1 MCTSLSLPD
10 LDYEKIG
17 YFMRFF
23 AVEAGHKIMAY
34 HRSNDLDTQWKGDGS
49 PVSAAD
55 YAANEIILN
64 GLRGQFPT
72 IPIITEENGGD
83 HLQNSA
89 DPFFLIDPLDG
100 TKEFIRGSTHFT
112 VNIALI
118 VNHHAVMGVVYAPAI
133 QRLQWMPKLGEAVE
147 ENTLSSSDKTPFGF
161 MPETIGD
168 VTPLR
173 CRTADNASLTAV
185 LSRSHMTIATTEY
198 LKSFCIGTSSHA
210 GSSLKFC
217 VIASGEADIYPRL
230 SPTMEWDTAAA
241 HAIVT
246 AAGGRVLDISTGDE
260 LAYGKSSLEN
270 PFFVVLGRGVN
281 LPAELKTH

>member
-1 MCTSLSLPD
+1 
-10 LDYEKIG
+10 
-17 YFMRFF
+17 
-23 AVEAGHKIMAY
+23 
-34 HRSNDLDTQWKGDGS
+34 
-49 PVSAAD
+49 
-55 YAANEIILN
+55 
-64 GLRGQFPT
+64 
-72 IPIITEENGGD
+72 
-83 HLQNSA
+83 
-89 DPFFLIDPLDG
+89 
-100 TKEFIRGSTHFT
+100 
-112 VNIALI
+112 
-118 VNHHAVMGVVYAPAI
+118 
-133 QRLQWMPKLGEAVE
+133 
-147 ENTLSSSDKTPFGF
+147 
-161 MPETIGD
+161 
-168 VTPLR
+168 
-173 CRTADNASLTAV
+173 
-185 LSRSHMTIATTEY
+185 MTIATTEY